1 MIINAALLAGEDLT
15 HIEEGHLIIENGL
28 ILEAGDGFLAGGLDL
43 RSCLAMPS
51 LMNAHTHVGDSFAKE
66 AAWGCSVKEA
76 VGKKGLKWR
85 LYEESTKEER
95 IAAMKSS
102 LTQML
107 VSGTTCFADF
117 REFGWEGIEELEMA
131 LDEVPLKAIILG
143 RDVDISEVDGLGL
156 NLYQVDQIPEDRKN
170 KMIVLHAGEV
180 RGEVEKAL
188 EYKPDVLVHCTH
200 ATKDDL
206 KAIRKK
212 KIPVVVCPRSNA
224 VLGVGFPDVSGML
237 ELGVCVCLGTDNVL
251 TNSPDLWREMEFL
264 SKVSCLK
271 NRLEPL
277 EVLKMATVNA
287 SKAFRRNCGAISK
300 GNAAD
305 ILFMNMDSMNLSGSR
320 DIVSSLVNRC
330 GPEDIAEVML
340 DGRFV
345 FERR

>member
-1 MIINAALLAGEDLT
+1 MIINASLLAGEDLT
-15 HIEEGHLIIENGL
+15 HIEEGHVVVENGV
-28 ILEAGDGFLAGGLDL
+28 IQEAGDGFLAGGLDL
-43 RSCLAMPS
+43 RTCLAMPS
-51 LMNAHTHVGDSFAKE
+51 LMNSHTHVGDSFAKE
-66 AAWGCSVKEA
+66 AAWGCSVAEA

-85 LYEESTKEER
+85 LYKDSMKEER
-95 IAAMKSS
+95 IAAMMSS

-117 REFGWEGIEELEMA
+117 RELGWEGIEELETA

-143 RDVDISEVDGLGL
+143 RDVGISDVDGLGL
-156 NLYQVDQIPEDRKN
+156 NLYQVDQIPEDRKD
-170 KMIVLHAGEV
+170 KLIVLHAGEAK
-180 RGEVEKAL
+180 GEVETAL
-188 EYKPDVLVHCTH
+188 LHDPDILVHCTH

-206 KAIRKK
+206 KAIKKK
-212 KIPVVVCPRSNA
+212 KIPVVICPRSNA
-224 VLGVGFPDVSGML
+224 VLGVGFPDVGEML
-237 ELGVCVCLGTDNVL
+237 RLGICVCLGTDNVL

-271 NRLEPL
+271 DRLEPL

-287 SKAFRRNCGAISK
+287 SKAFGRNCGTIEE
-300 GNAAD
+300 GRTAD
-305 ILFMNMDSMNLSGSR
+305 LLFMNLDSMNLSGSR
-320 DIVSSLVNRC
+320 DLVASLVNRC